1 MRIAYIIIAHK
12 LPDQL
17 VRLVRKLNSDT
28 AIFLIH
34 IDKKTNAEIYQK
46 MVSPLENYKNVYF
59 IKRHVCNWGHFT
71 LVNASLKGIQEIL
84 RLGMACDYVVLLSGQ
99 DYPIKSNS
107 YIQEFLLA
115 SDGRSYLEYF
125 SLPTDRWDDGE
136 GGFDRLNYWHFNFYG
151 QEFTFLRKNGYL
163 DHVPDQLWS
172 TLAEIVPVSRSFP
185 GSMDF
190 FGGSAFWCLSRDCVE
205 YIDSFVRQNI
215 KFVKFFKYVKIPDEI
230 FFQTILLNSPFQDL
244 LVDDDLRYIS
254 WPSHPSR
261 HPEILNKH
269 DFERFINTE
278 NLFARKFDIT
288 VDTDVLDMID
298 KATL

>member
-12 LPDQL
+12 LPEQL

-46 MVSPLENYKNVYF
+46 MVSPLDNNKNVYF
-59 IKRHVCNWGHFT
+59 IKRHACNWGSFGY
-71 LVNASLKGIQEIL
+71 LNASLKGIQEIL
-84 RLGMACDYVVLLSGQ
+84 RLGIACDYVVLLSGQ

-107 YIQEFLLA
+107 YIQKVLLA

-125 SLPTDRWDDGE
+125 SLPAERWDGE
-136 GGFDRLNYWHFNFYG
+136 GGLDRLNYWHFDCYG
-151 QEFTFLRKNGYL
+151 QEFAFLRKNGFLY
-163 DHVPDQLWS
+163 HFPDQLWS
-172 TLAEIVPVSRSFP
+172 ALAKIVPVRRSLP
-185 GSMDF
+185 GNMDI
-190 FGGSAFWCLSRDCVE
+190 FGGSAFWCLPRDCVE
-205 YIDSFVRQNI
+205 YIDKFVRQNI
-215 KFVKFFKYVKIPDEI
+215 KFVKFFKYVRLPEEI
-230 FFQTILLNSPFQDL
+230 FYQTILLNSHFQDL
-244 LVDDDLRYIS
+244 LVNDDLRYIS
-254 WPSHPSR
+254 WPSNPSL

-288 VDTDVLDMID
+288 VDADVLDMID
-298 KATL
+298 KTTL